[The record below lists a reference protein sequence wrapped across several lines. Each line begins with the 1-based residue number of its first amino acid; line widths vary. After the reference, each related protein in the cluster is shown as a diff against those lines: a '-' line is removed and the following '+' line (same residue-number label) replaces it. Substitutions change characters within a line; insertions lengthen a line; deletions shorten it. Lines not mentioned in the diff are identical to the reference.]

1 MVERL
6 TTDEKIGMLWESAAP
21 VPRLGIDKYYYGN
34 EGLHG
39 VMRPGKFT
47 VFPQA
52 IGLAATWDAD
62 LVFQVASAISDE
74 ARGRWNELD
83 KGKKQYALYSDLLTL
98 WSPTINMARDPRWGR
113 TAETYGEDPYLTSR
127 FAVAFIKGL
136 QGNNPAYIKVVAC
149 PKHLAANNEEDNRLA
164 ANAVISE
171 KALQEYY
178 LPAFK
183 SSVIEGKVQSIMSA
197 YNKVNWVPSTAS
209 RWLLTDVLRKDWGF
223 DGYVVSDCGAA
234 CNIYRKHHFTASY
247 EEAAA
252 AAIKAGMDMECS
264 GGCTLLK
271 DYLRLA
277 WEKKLVTDDEINTA
291 VKNILRV
298 RFRLG
303 LFDPAGM
310 NPYDTISPAVIGSKA
325 HQQLALKAAEESIIL
340 LKNENKI
347 LPLHV
352 KQLHSVAIIG
362 HNAATNEFGGYSGEP
377 ENTPVSVLEGIKQLA
392 GSDVN
397 ILYVPTKLNQFNLEM
412 IPSDVLQ
419 TDNGGKGLSAEYFNN
434 TALEGI
440 PKYRVDAQVNLNNKE
455 NPPDPY
461 FPEGKKSVRWT
472 GWLVAPVSGEYTLG
486 MSSDDGVRMWFDGI
500 QKIDS
505 WIDRGEM
512 ADTFKTKLE
521 AGKKYK
527 VTIEYYDT
535 GGDAICRLWWRT
547 PFTTEQKYSAQEEA
561 ARKSDVVIAVIG
573 TGLYNEREGHD
584 KRNLD
589 LPGDQ
594 LAMLKAVYRV
604 NPNIVVVMVTG
615 SQHTIGW
622 IKDSI
627 PGLLNIYFG
636 GEQAGNAVARVL
648 FGKTNPS
655 GKLPLTYY
663 ENLALIPAMD
673 KYEVSDG
680 RTYLYYKGKPLYEF
694 GYGLSYTSFSYKNLR
709 ITTSLKNNKK
719 VFKISA
725 ELENTGI
732 KDGNEVVQLY
742 ANYPGAKQSM
752 PVQQLKRFRKIFV
765 PAGKTVKL
773 NFLVAAEDFSFWSEN
788 SRKWEIY
795 SGKVMMNLGASSK
808 DIRLKSIIEL

>member
-1 MVERL
+1 M
-6 TTDEKIGMLWESAAP
+6 
-21 VPRLGIDKYYYGN
+21 
-34 EGLHG
+34 
-39 VMRPGKFT
+39 
-47 VFPQA
+47 
-52 IGLAATWDAD
+52 
-62 LVFQVASAISDE
+62 
-74 ARGRWNELD
+74 
-83 KGKKQYALYSDLLTL
+83 
-98 WSPTINMARDPRWGR
+98 
-113 TAETYGEDPYLTSR
+113 
-127 FAVAFIKGL
+127 
-136 QGNNPAYIKVVAC
+136 
-149 PKHLAANNEEDNRLA
+149 
-164 ANAVISE
+164 
-171 KALQEYY
+171 
-178 LPAFK
+178 
-183 SSVIEGKVQSIMSA
+183 
-197 YNKVNWVPSTAS
+197 
-209 RWLLTDVLRKDWGF
+209 
-223 DGYVVSDCGAA
+223 
-234 CNIYRKHHFTASY
+234 
-247 EEAAA
+247 
-252 AAIKAGMDMECS
+252 
-264 GGCTLLK
+264 
-271 DYLRLA
+271 
-277 WEKKLVTDDEINTA
+277 
-291 VKNILRV
+291 
-298 RFRLG
+298 
-303 LFDPAGM
+303 
-310 NPYDTISPAVIGSKA
+310 
-325 HQQLALKAAEESIIL
+325 
-340 LKNENKI
+340 
-347 LPLHV
+347 
-352 KQLHSVAIIG
+352 
-362 HNAATNEFGGYSGEP
+362 
-377 ENTPVSVLEGIKQLA
+377 
-392 GSDVN
+392 
-397 ILYVPTKLNQFNLEM
+397 
-412 IPSDVLQ
+412 
-419 TDNGGKGLSAEYFNN
+419 
-434 TALEGI
+434 
-440 PKYRVDAQVNLNNKE
+440 
-455 NPPDPY
+455 
-461 FPEGKKSVRWT
+461 
-472 GWLVAPVSGEYTLG
+472 
-486 MSSDDGVRMWFDGI
+486 
-500 QKIDS
+500 
-505 WIDRGEM
+505 
-512 ADTFKTKLE
+512 
-521 AGKKYK
+521 
-527 VTIEYYDT
+527 
-535 GGDAICRLWWRT
+535 
-547 PFTTEQKYSAQEEA
+547 
-561 ARKSDVVIAVIG
+561 VIAVIG